1 MMRKLK
7 QQLAKLAERLNLIR
21 FAIGRAYRK
30 WKANHKRAEGNRE
43 KAREYTRKAD
53 LCRRLA
59 AQTDDP
65 KQARKLK
72 RQARRHQK
80 VVVRS
85 RGRAEQY
92 GVKARW
98 WIQRI
103 KDLKAKQAKAQL
115 TADELNRRLDEL
127 ERDKVRFH
135 IENNKVT
142 GGKMKDRWIGTCLL
156 SAKRCATAARAN
168 FYSQPGS
175 WNVSKVFTGESWGER
190 SDCSQWVTSVAK
202 ACDLDDPNGGNYT
215 AGGYTGTMLGGH
227 GKWRETNREKFMERG
242 WGYVVY
248 GTGTGFHTEA
258 YIGGTRTIGHGD
270 AQINEGYLDMFYPR
284 RYFIYN

>member
-1 MMRKLK
+1 MRKLK
-7 QQLAKLAERLNLIR
+7 QQLAKLAERLDLIR

-103 KDLKAKQAKAQL
+103 KDLKAKQADRKS
-115 TADELNRRLDEL
+115 TRLNSSHEFVSR
-127 ERDKVRFH
+127 
-135 IENNKVT
+135 
-142 GGKMKDRWIGTCLL
+142 MPS
-156 SAKRCATAARAN
+156 SA
-168 FYSQPGS
+168 
-175 WNVSKVFTGESWGER
+175 
-190 SDCSQWVTSVAK
+190 
-202 ACDLDDPNGGNYT
+202 
-215 AGGYTGTMLGGH
+215 
-227 GKWRETNREKFMERG
+227 
-242 WGYVVY
+242 
-248 GTGTGFHTEA
+248 
-258 YIGGTRTIGHGD
+258 
-270 AQINEGYLDMFYPR
+270 
-284 RYFIYN
+284 